1 MEEPVKETERK
12 GSEVVREL
20 GEREWYFQHQ
30 MEEEAIHIVKCSGGL
45 IRWGLT
51 VDHRI
56 EPHGEHW

>member
-1 MEEPVKETERK
+1 MKETERK
-12 GSEVVREL
+12 GSEVVGEL
-20 GEREWYFQHQ
+20 GEREGYFQHQ
-30 MEEEAIHIVKCSGGL
+30 MGEEAIHIVKCSGGL